1 MSNRDRRKQENP
13 FFGIN
18 RRVETIT
25 EEKRRASTSI
35 ITSMALVTVL
45 ASLPLVQ
52 FTFINAYAMG
62 DNPSTC
68 KKLYDSRI
76 VFMQIKEGN
85 NYYYPQWEQAQF
97 TSKVGQGYDVMMI
110 IHASSINKDGNS
122 DIGSIWYSDNSLGF
136 GNGHCISNVRHDS
149 FITITVHHIVMGQ
162 AHHGLKQNVYWD
174 TWARDSVE
182 QGPTYDVTWN

>member
-1 MSNRDRRKQENP
+1 MFDKETKKQENAFSGSP
-13 FFGIN
+13 Q
-18 RRVETIT
+18 RAETVAAV
-25 EEKRRASTSI
+25 KRRTSI
-35 ITSMALVTVL
+35 IASMALVTVL
-45 ASLPLVQ
+45 ASLPLMQ

-68 KKLYDSRI
+68 KKLYDSSI

-85 NYYYPQWEQAQF
+85 NYYYPQWEQVQF

-136 GNGHCISNVRHDS
+136 GNGHCINNVRHDS
-149 FITITVHHIVMGQ
+149 FLTITIHHIVMGQ

-174 TWARDSVE
+174 TWANNSVE
-182 QGPTYDVTWN
+182 QGPTYDVTWS